1 MKALSTLAP
10 GFTFIE
16 IVIVITLVAILAW
29 LAFPSLGA
37 LGEMRLDAAARR
49 VASDIRYAQ
58 NRAIGS
64 RSVHGVRFDV
74 SANRY
79 IVYAGNS
86 GDAIVN
92 PANRG
97 QNLVVS
103 FAALT
108 ETRGVTIESA
118 SFGTTPGVTFDYY
131 GVPRDSAGVDLAAA
145 GRVVLLYQGQ
155 RDTVQVAP
163 QTGAVQVP

>member
-1 MKALSTLAP
+1 MTPNGGLAA

-16 IVIVITLVAILAW
+16 IVIVITLIAILAW
-29 LAFPSLGA
+29 LAFPSIGA

-64 RSVHGVRFDV
+64 RTVHGVRFDIA
-74 SANRY
+74 SNRY
-79 IVYAGNS
+79 IVYAVNS
-86 GDAIVN
+86 GSAIVN

-108 ETRGVTIESA
+108 ETRGVSIESA
-118 SFGTTPGVTFDYY
+118 SFGSTPGVTFDYY

-155 RDTVQVAP
+155 RDTIQVTP